1 MRNARFLQ
9 FLLAIFCANAVLAA
23 EKPNIIFILADDL
36 GYADIGCYG
45 QKLIKTPNIDQLA
58 KQGTRFTQFYAGSTI
73 CGPSRCALMTG
84 YDTGHARVRG
94 NASAVL
100 KSGDVTLA
108 KILQGAG
115 YVTGLV
121 GKWDLGYQGTSGEPI
136 KQGFDYSFGYL
147 KDVDAHNY
155 WTDHLFRNGRRI
167 AKATNVYSHDLFAAE
182 SLDFIRR
189 EKAKPF
195 FLYAAFQIPHGFL
208 NPPNDE
214 PYGKEDWPS
223 INKKL
228 AAMITRLD
236 KTVGEM
242 MALLDELKLRGNTV
256 VFFTSDNGPDND
268 VGNEL
273 IPATGRCAGSSAIFM
288 RAVFACR

>member
-1 MRNARFLQ
+1 
-9 FLLAIFCANAVLAA
+9 
-23 EKPNIIFILADDL
+23 
-36 GYADIGCYG
+36 
-45 QKLIKTPNIDQLA
+45 
-58 KQGTRFTQFYAGSTI
+58 
-73 CGPSRCALMTG
+73 
-84 YDTGHARVRG
+84 
-94 NASAVL
+94 
-100 KSGDVTLA
+100 
-108 KILQGAG
+108 
-115 YVTGLV
+115 
-121 GKWDLGYQGTSGEPI
+121 
-136 KQGFDYSFGYL
+136 
-147 KDVDAHNY
+147 
-155 WTDHLFRNGRRI
+155 
-167 AKATNVYSHDLFAAE
+167 LFAAE